1 MNKALSG
8 TKVLD
13 VSRVLAGP
21 FCAMLLA
28 DLGADVIKVEVPRRG
43 DDSRQF
49 GPFRNGESGYYMTFN
64 RGKRSVTLDLRK
76 PEGQAVF
83 KDLAR
88 TADVVV
94 ENFAVGTMD
103 KWGIG
108 YDDLKTI
115 NPRIV
120 FGSITGFGQYG
131 PNSQRKAFDPIAQ
144 AMGGLMSVT
153 GPEGGTPVRVG
164 IALADISAAQ
174 FLTNGILAA
183 LIQRGRTGEGQRI
196 DVSMQDSIVGILE
209 NSIIRHTFSG
219 EIPSPLGSR
228 HPTITP
234 YDVFRTRDGQ
244 IFICGANDASW
255 QRLCKVMGRPE
266 LANEKRFQSNQDR
279 TCHVF
284 ELKELIEDW
293 TKGCSQE
300 EVLTALEAS
309 EVPCAA
315 IMGIDAVVSDPHLK
329 ARNMFVE
336 VNHPTAG
343 KVLITGMPIKM
354 SASSDIIGTPPVLG
368 EHTETVLKELEYSEE
383 RIAKLRATG
392 TI

>member
-1 MNKALSG
+1 MPLRGEAYQEVNAMNKALSG

-131 PNSQRKAFDPIAQ
+131 PNSRRKAFDPIAQ
-144 AMGGLMSVT
+144 AMGGLMSIT

-164 IALADISAAQ
+164 IALGDISAAQ

-183 LIQRGRTGEGQRI
+183 LIQRGRTGDGQRI

-209 NSIIRHTFSG
+209 NSII
-219 EIPSPLGSR
+219 
-228 HPTITP
+228 
-234 YDVFRTRDGQ
+234 
-244 IFICGANDASW
+244 
-255 QRLCKVMGRPE
+255 
-266 LANEKRFQSNQDR
+266 
-279 TCHVF
+279 
-284 ELKELIEDW
+284 
-293 TKGCSQE
+293 
-300 EVLTALEAS
+300 
-309 EVPCAA
+309 
-315 IMGIDAVVSDPHLK
+315 
-329 ARNMFVE
+329 
-336 VNHPTAG
+336 
-343 KVLITGMPIKM
+343 
-354 SASSDIIGTPPVLG
+354 
-368 EHTETVLKELEYSEE
+368 
-383 RIAKLRATG
+383 
-392 TI
+392 